1 MHYNVQGTLNNP
13 TTPPPADTPQ
23 PDTNPTPEAV
33 VEQLRAVRAQLPDLA
48 PLTPKQRKV
57 LIKRSQMS
65 PEVLQASIDVIGAS
79 DDVSAAI
86 KQPVGDV
93 HGLQDEMNRWNAVEN
108 ELKALWNGVSGAN
121 LVRRNR
127 LALIAAQAYAIGTQ
141 LTRDPANVLLV
152 PHVQEVKRLRKVA
165 NRKPPQKKTPASP
178 GTAASE
184 SQSAPQQHILDA
196 PKVEA

>member
-1 MHYNVQGTLNNP
+1 ST
-13 TTPPPADTPQ
+13 
-23 PDTNPTPEAV
+23 
-33 VEQLRAVRAQLPDLA
+33 
-48 PLTPKQRKV
+48 
-57 LIKRSQMS
+57 
-65 PEVLQASIDVIGAS
+65 
-79 DDVSAAI
+79 AI
-86 KQPVGDV
+86 KQPATEVQA
-93 HGLQDEMNRWNAVEN
+93 LQDETNRWSAVEN

-165 NRKPPQKKTPASP
+165 NRKPPHKTPASP
-178 GTAASE
+178 APVPASQP
-184 SQSAPQQHILDA
+184 QSAPQQHILDA

>member
-1 MHYNVQGTLNNP
+1 MKYNVQGTLNNP
-13 TTPPPADTPQ
+13 TTTAADTPQ

-33 VEQLRAVRAQLPDLA
+33 VEQLRAIRAQLPDLA

-57 LIKRSQMS
+57 LIRRSQMP

-79 DDVSAAI
+79 DDVSSAI
-86 KQPVGDV
+86 KQPVADV
-93 HGLQDEMNRWNAVEN
+93 HSLQDETNRWNAVEN

-127 LALIAAQAYAIGTQ
+127 LVLIAAQAYAIGTQ

-165 NRKPPQKKTPASP
+165 NRKPPHKTPASP
-178 GTAASE
+178 APAPAP
-184 SQSAPQQHILDA
+184 QPVPQQHLIDA

>member
-1 MHYNVQGTLNNP
+1 MFNKIQETLNTPNP
-13 TTPPPADTPQ
+13 PTAGTPQ
-23 PDTNPTPEAV
+23 PETKLSPEAV
-33 VEQLRAVRAQLPDLA
+33 VEQLRAIRAQVPDLA
-48 PLTPKQRKV
+48 PLTPQQRKV
-57 LIKRSQMS
+57 LIRRSQMA

-79 DDVSAAI
+79 DDVSSAI

-93 HGLQDEMNRWNAVEN
+93 HSLQDETNRWNAVEI

-152 PHVQEVKRLRKVA
+152 PHVEEVKRLRKAA
-165 NRKPPQKKTPASP
+165 NRKTPQKAPVPTTPVPAS
-178 GTAASE
+178 S
-184 SQSAPQQHILDA
+184 SQSAPQQHTVDA
-196 PKVEA
+196 PKVGA

>member
-1 MHYNVQGTLNNP
+1 MQPIIQGTLNSP
-13 TTPPPADTPQ
+13 TTTTADTPQ
-23 PDTNPTPEAV
+23 PDTSPTPEAV
-33 VEQLRAVRAQLPDLA
+33 VEQLRAIRAQLPDLA
-48 PLTPKQRKV
+48 PLTPKQRKS
-57 LIKRSQMS
+57 LLKRSQMA

-79 DDVSAAI
+79 DDVSSAI

-93 HGLQDEMNRWNAVEN
+93 HALQDETNRWNAVEN
-108 ELKALWNGVSGAN
+108 ELKALWNGVSGTN

-165 NRKPPQKKTPASP
+165 NRKPPHKTPSSP
-178 GTAASE
+178 APAPQSP
-184 SQSAPQQHILDA
+184 SAPQQHILDA

>member
-1 MHYNVQGTLNNP
+1 MQTNVQGTLNNP
-13 TTPPPADTPQ
+13 ATTAADTPQ
-23 PDTNPTPEAV
+23 PATSPTPESV
-33 VEQLRAVRAQLPDLA
+33 VEQLRAIRAQLPDLA
-48 PLTPKQRKV
+48 PLTPKQRRT
-57 LIKRSQMS
+57 LMKRSQMS

-79 DDVSAAI
+79 DDVSSAI

-93 HGLQDEMNRWNAVEN
+93 HSLQDETNRWNAVEN

-165 NRKPPQKKTPASP
+165 NRKPPHKTPAP
-178 GTAASE
+178 VPASE
-184 SQSAPQQHILDA
+184 PQSAPQQHILDA